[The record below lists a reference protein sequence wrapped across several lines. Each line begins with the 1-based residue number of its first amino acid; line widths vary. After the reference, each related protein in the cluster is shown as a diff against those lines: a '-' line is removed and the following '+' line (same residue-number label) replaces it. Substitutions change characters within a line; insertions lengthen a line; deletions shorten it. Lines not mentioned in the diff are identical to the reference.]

1 MHRSFALVER
11 GFCSASRAVAV
22 SGFLVRIFALGT
34 LPQTQTGAEGGQVQ
48 GFSKRRNA
56 CLTIRSSNE

>member
-1 MHRSFALVER
+1 MQRSLALVER
-11 GFCSASRAVAV
+11 EFRASSSSEAV

-34 LPQTQTGAEGGQVQ
+34 FPQMQIGAEGGHVQ

-56 CLTIRSSNE
+56 CLTIRSSSE

>member
-1 MHRSFALVER
+1 MHRIFAQDER
-11 GFCSASRAVAV
+11 GFSASSRSEQV
-22 SGFLVRIFALGT
+22 SGFFVRIFALGFF
-34 LPQTQTGAEGGQVQ
+34 PQMQIGAEGGQVQ